1 MFINEFAPDHIINEG
16 PYDPGI
22 FKAVFL
28 AGGPGSGKS
37 YVAGQLLTNTGL
49 RSVNSDE
56 VYEYLAKKQNFD
68 LSDPDRVASDQ
79 GQEIRNR
86 AKEISRNRE
95 RHYLDGRIG
104 LIIDGTGKDVSKY
117 ENMAQKLRAIGYDCM
132 MIFVNT
138 SLEVAQQRNMQR
150 ERSVPKEM
158 VEKMWRQVQDNIMGF
173 QQVFGADK
181 FFVVDN
187 SGGLEDPKRKKNFD
201 VVRKNLQNFID
212 AKPTSRKA
220 KQWIQQQLKDR
231 GATDY

>member
-117 ENMAQKLRAIGYDCM
+117 ENMAREKHLVLFLDRHVEV
-132 MIFVNT
+132 VN
-138 SLEVAQQRNMQR
+138 EVDALLIAGRNTLG
-150 ERSVPKEM
+150 ECP
-158 VEKMWRQVQDNIMGF
+158 DGG
-173 QQVFGADK
+173 GAP
-181 FFVVDN
+181 
-187 SGGLEDPKRKKNFD
+187 S
-201 VVRKNLQNFID
+201 
-212 AKPTSRKA
+212 
-220 KQWIQQQLKDR
+220 
-231 GATDY
+231 